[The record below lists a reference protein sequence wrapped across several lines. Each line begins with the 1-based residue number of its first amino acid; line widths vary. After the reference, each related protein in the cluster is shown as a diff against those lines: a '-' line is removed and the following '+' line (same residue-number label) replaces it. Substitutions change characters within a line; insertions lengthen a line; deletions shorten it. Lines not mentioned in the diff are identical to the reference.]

1 MHGHAAYYV
10 ITCNCT
16 CAFLWLLSMSTIV
29 YTVASSS
36 TEVQNVHNHHTAL
49 GWIACKH
56 AKGFAQECF
65 IGTVMNKQ
73 SFSVQRTDILI
84 TSLTT
89 QVPTKNLHICS
100 RPTIAMQLF
109 SLYKSKLALIEIIVI
124 VYVCCI
130 RIYSWLMCIHTI

>member
-1 MHGHAAYYV
+1 M
-10 ITCNCT
+10 
-16 CAFLWLLSMSTIV
+16 
-29 YTVASSS
+29 
-36 TEVQNVHNHHTAL
+36 HNHHTAL

-56 AKGFAQECF
+56 AEGFAQERF

-73 SFSVQRTDILI
+73 SFNVQRTDILV

-109 SLYKSKLALIEIIVI
+109 SLYKSKLALIEISDDM
-124 VYVCCI
+124 YVQNP
-130 RIYSWLMCIHTI
+130 